1 MCHRGSSPTKTL
13 VRSPPGFVAR
23 VYTSGPTSVEYFHS
37 QSLTLSTNN
46 KVSSFSSFCD
56 VTSCLAIIRSSC
68 RFYDCF
74 IVFNVAEPTLAVVLC
89 LLAGS
94 SGIEVII
101 QDELKHFLHVL
112 EQTKGKAVDIKHQL
126 TQTVSNVI
134 TSLIFGNRFDYSEDQ
149 LANLQITEFRDV
161 FEKTKFIP
169 FIRVSRL

>member
-1 MCHRGSSPTKTL
+1 MQVLRL
-13 VRSPPGFVAR
+13 
-23 VYTSGPTSVEYFHS
+23 
-37 QSLTLSTNN
+37 
-46 KVSSFSSFCD
+46 
-56 VTSCLAIIRSSC
+56 
-68 RFYDCF
+68 FYCF
-74 IVFNVAEPTLAVVLC
+74 IVFNIVEPTLAVVLC

-169 FIRVSRL
+169 FIRVSSL